1 MVYCV
6 FVNRKFRMVNR
17 KETFELHK
25 VNYCD
30 NYAGVTFKIRK
41 GSTALLLRR
50 QRTETDVSKTK

>member
-1 MVYCV
+1 M
-6 FVNRKFRMVNR
+6 NRKFRMVNR

-30 NYAGVTFKIRK
+30 NYPGVTFKIRK
-41 GSTALLLRR
+41 GSTALLLRC